1 MDSVSHNI
9 LFVIEGSKEESV
21 VRSLETVFFG
31 KKTIITL
38 VFGTVI
44 YALYKAI
51 SEDADLEVF
60 PL

>member
-44 YALYKAI
+44 YALYEAI
-51 SEDADLEVF
+51 NEDAD
-60 PL
+60 

>member
-38 VFGTVI
+38 VFGTVFMPFI
-44 YALYKAI
+44 KQ
-51 SEDADLEVF
+51 
-60 PL
+60 